1 MTRRSKSAGVTLV
14 QVSFTWHVKGGA
26 CANLEEARRWPFHV
40 GHLLATAGFFAY
52 ITAPGSGPPRS
63 PARSMQKEMRAPWL
77 LAITRVATSLPK
89 VAIAHLYLRS
99 DHSAPRH
106 FLLDFTDLRIY
117 RLITCP
123 ARSASGAPK
132 ITGKHQINESLTS
145 SSAG

>member
-14 QVSFTWHVKGGA
+14 QVSFTWHVNGGA

-106 FLLDFTDLRIY
+106 FLSWILRIY
-117 RLITCP
+117 EFTVIQHGTVRYGTV
-123 ARSASGAPK
+123 RYG
-132 ITGKHQINESLTS
+132 S
-145 SSAG
+145 STIWRAKDHVETPDQ